1 MAWRWPPGL
10 PWTHAALEVRDVR
23 SSTVTET
30 DVVALLDLVEQA
42 RAADREETF
51 YSSVLMGLRDL
62 IPCDDIAFQLMDV
75 RRRIVSG
82 VCVTDEGV
90 SHDLEDPDPDV
101 QAAFWD
107 AFWADGGCSY
117 PMDRDD
123 YVTILRRSDL
133 HDDREYSRTAMGA
146 LMVETGVRHEVLV
159 PLPPRGV
166 IDRRLLLFRSDGPD
180 FSDRDLILLRM
191 VRPHLSELHLR
202 RHRELSGQPA
212 LTARQWE
219 ILRRV
224 STGAT
229 NGQVARALGV
239 SQATV
244 RKHLENVFVRLQVAS
259 RTEAVDHV
267 RAFIDAG

>member
-1 MAWRWPPGL
+1 MS
-10 PWTHAALEVRDVR
+10 

-30 DVVALLDLVEQA
+30 DVLALLNLVE
-42 RAADREETF
+42 RAQPADEEEQF
-51 YSSVLMGLRDL
+51 YSSVLIGLREL
-62 IPCDDIAFQLMDV
+62 IPCDDITFQLMDV

-82 VCVTDEGV
+82 VCVTDDGV
-90 SHDLEDPDPDV
+90 SHDLADPDPAV
-101 QAAFWD
+101 EAQWWT
-107 AFWADGGCSY
+107 AFWAEGGCSY
-117 PMDRDD
+117 PIDHDD

-133 HDDREYSRTAMGA
+133 YGDVEYSRTAMGA
-146 LMVETGVRHEVLV
+146 LLSEVGVRHEVLV
-159 PLPPRGV
+159 PLPPQGV
-166 IDRRLLLFRSDGPD
+166 VDRRLLLFRCDGQD
-180 FSDRDLILLRM
+180 FSDRDLILLRLL
-191 VRPHLSELHLR
+191 RPHLGELQLR
-202 RHRELSGQPA
+202 RHRELTGQPA
-212 LTARQWE
+212 LTPRQWE

-224 STGAT
+224 ATGAT